1 MKYSL
6 FTVSVPE
13 LTPEQALIKL
23 KECGYDGVVERW
35 KYW

>member
-13 LTPEQALIKL
+13 MDLEEVLKKL
-23 KECGYDGVVERW
+23 KENGYDGVD
-35 KYW
+35 

>member
-13 LTPEQALIKL
+13 MTPEQALK
-23 KECGYDGVVERW
+23 KMNTGTTVWTGG
-35 KYW
+35 